1 MATFAFS
8 SVAAGQRNNALH
20 LSHRVEKSLAFFS
33 VLLFGVC
40 VCSLTVCVCGATRQV
55 KLVTIQRLL
64 KNAWL
69 PKMVVVS
76 DSRARLSRYGSSSV
90 KRKTVNSI

>member
-1 MATFAFS
+1 MC
-8 SVAAGQRNNALH
+8 
-20 LSHRVEKSLAFFS
+20 
-33 VLLFGVC
+33 VC
-40 VCSLTVCVCGATRQV
+40 VRGATRQV
-55 KLVTIQRLL
+55 KLVIIQRLL

-90 KRKTVNSI
+90 KRKTVNSIKHFPNDKINSPFISIYHLQAK